1 MPMKTK
7 SKAQVAYLL
16 SKVSP
21 LSSNQKGSLK
31 RELKKGLVKV
41 RPEENQVPKKRK

>member
-1 MPMKTK
+1 MKTK
-7 SKAQVAYLL
+7 SRAQVAYLL

-21 LSSNQKGSLK
+21 LSNRQKGSLK

-41 RPEENQVPKKRK
+41 RPDKENQVPKKQK